1 MTPAIPL
8 LTLAALLLGYAR
20 AAAAE
25 GSSLAA
31 DTLIA
36 RLDDPRVN
44 ESSGIAPAL
53 ANGGLFWTLND
64 SGGGPYVFA
73 FDKAGKTRA
82 RIEVAGAVNF
92 DWEDIATWKDKSGA
106 AFLFVGDIGDNF
118 QVRPEVIIYR
128 LPEPRLALAVAGI
141 AESRSEP
148 ATPLRAIYPDGR
160 HNAESLLVHPV
171 TGRIYIITKSSD
183 GKSGMYALPASLDEK
198 APMTMERVAGLT
210 LPPLSRQGKRP
221 VDNCQSTGA
230 AFSPQGTRLALST
243 YCSLYEWDLPAGKPL
258 SDALALKPR
267 RVEPVLTPQMEAVCY
282 DHDGDHLWFTS
293 ERSPAPLH
301 RVKLR

>member
-1 MTPAIPL
+1 MLPARFV
-8 LTLAALLLGYAR
+8 LTALACLLAATR
-20 AAAAE
+20 AGAAE
-25 GSSLAA
+25 STSPVAG
-31 DTLIA
+31 TLVA

-53 ANGGLFWTLND
+53 ANSGLFWTLNA

-73 FDKAGKTRA
+73 FDQAGKTRA
-82 RIEVAGAVNF
+82 RVEVAGAANF
-92 DWEDIATWKDKSGA
+92 DWEDIASWRDKSGL

-118 QVRPEVIIYR
+118 QVRPEIIVYR
-128 LPEPRLALAVAGI
+128 LPEPRIGLEGKGV

-148 ATPLRAIYPDGR
+148 ATALRAIYPDGR

-171 TGRIYIITKSSD
+171 TGRIYVITKSSD
-183 GKSGMYALPASLDEK
+183 GKCGMYALPALLDEK
-198 APMTMERVAGLT
+198 APLTMERVAGLT

-243 YCSLYEWDLPAGKPL
+243 YCSLYEWDLPEDKPL
-258 SDALALKPR
+258 ADALALKPR
-267 RVEPVLTPQMEAVCY
+267 RIEPVLTPQMEAVCY
-282 DHDGDHLWFTS
+282 DRDGDHLWFTS